1 MRNPA
6 RVSTILAVSGLG
18 FCLLNLL
25 IFNTSLYRFILNPD
39 STTGSVQSR
48 LHNEKQRLAE
58 DRNQIVAVGDSR
70 MGFFPRYPNER
81 RSEIGY
87 TFASLAVPGSTP
99 RTWYYI
105 LRDADPMAT
114 RYRAVLIPLDDY
126 DDAET
131 WEDHSNRES
140 DLNYLL
146 PLLGWKDIPEFVRS
160 YSDPRIRVRVLEGLL
175 LKGSVYKRDFQ
186 DFLLH
191 PKARIRR
198 ANSSWR
204 DSAKW
209 FYNYEPPSD
218 SMKDVRVDWTART
231 IAVPPDIS
239 PARAQDFRG
248 RFLDPPAPQD
258 GRHGAYLR
266 YWLGKICE
274 RYHGTGTRIVFLR
287 LPRGPFVRPDQ
298 PAYNPHSSVRD
309 LAAGAPEVILLPEH
323 TLDNLEHPDLF
334 TDELHM
340 NGPGCAQFSVELGRA
355 VRAALGPPRS

>member
-1 MRNPA
+1 MQKPA
-6 RVSTILAVSGLG
+6 RVSTTLAASGLA
-18 FCLLNLL
+18 FCFLNLL
-25 IFNTSLYRFILNPD
+25 IFNTSLYRSILNPD
-39 STTGSVQSR
+39 STTGSAQSR
-48 LHNEKQRLAE
+48 LQNEKQRRAE
-58 DRNQIVAVGDSR
+58 DGNQIVAVGDSR

-99 RTWYYI
+99 RVWYYI

-114 RYRAVLIPLDDY
+114 RYRAILIPMEDY

-131 WEDHSNRES
+131 WEDYSNRES
-140 DLNYLL
+140 DLNYVL
-146 PLLGWKDIPEFVRS
+146 PLLGRKDIPEFVRS
-160 YSDPRIRVRVLEGLL
+160 YTDSRIRVRVLEGLL

-198 ANSSWR
+198 VNSSRR

-209 FYNYEPPSD
+209 FYNYEATSD

-231 IAVPPDIS
+231 IAVPPDVS

-248 RFLDPPAPQD
+248 RFLGLQAPQQ

-274 RYHGTGTRIVFLR
+274 RYRGTGTRIVFLR

-298 PAYNPHSSVRD
+298 PPYNPHSSVRG
-309 LAAGAPEVILLPEH
+309 LAASVPEVILLPEH
-323 TLDNLEHPDLF
+323 TLDDLERPELF
-334 TDELHM
+334 ADEMHM
-340 NGPGCAQFSVELGRA
+340 NGPGCAQFSLDLARA
-355 VRAALGPPRS
+355 VRTMLGPPRS

>member
-1 MRNPA
+1 MRKPA
-6 RVSTILAVSGLG
+6 RVSSILAASGLA

-25 IFNTSLYRFILNPD
+25 IFNTSLYPFILNPD
-39 STTGSVQSR
+39 STTGSAQSF
-48 LHNEKQRLAE
+48 LHNEKQRRGE

-99 RTWYYI
+99 RAWYYF
-105 LRDADPMAT
+105 LRDADPTAT
-114 RYRAVLIPLDDY
+114 RYRAVLIPVEDY
-126 DDAET
+126 DDAEI
-131 WEDHSNRES
+131 WEDYSNRES

-146 PLLGWKDIPEFVRS
+146 PLLGWKDIPEFVHS
-160 YSDPRIRVRVLEGLL
+160 YSDPRLRVRVLEGLL

-191 PKARIRR
+191 PKTRLQR
-198 ANSSWR
+198 ANASRR

-209 FYNYEPPSD
+209 FYYYEGTSD

-231 IAVPPDIS
+231 ITVPPDVS
-239 PARAQDFRG
+239 PAKAQDFKN
-248 RFLDPPAPQD
+248 RFLGPQAPQQ

-266 YWLGKICE
+266 YWIGKIWE
-274 RYHGTGTRIVFLR
+274 RYRGTGTRIVFLR

-298 PAYNPHSSVRD
+298 PAYNPHSAVRD
-309 LAAGAPEVILLPEH
+309 LAAGDPDVILLPEH
-323 TLDNLEHPDLF
+323 TLDDLERPELF

-340 NGPGCAQFSVELGRA
+340 NGPGCAQFSLELGRA
-355 VRAALGPPRS
+355 VRTALGPPGS

>member
-6 RVSTILAVSGLG
+6 RISTTLAVTGVA

-25 IFNTSLYRFILNPD
+25 IFNTGLYRFILNPD
-39 STTGSVQSR
+39 STTGSVESR
-48 LHNEKQRLAE
+48 LENEKQRRAG

-70 MGFFPRYPNER
+70 MGFFPRYPNQR

-87 TFASLAVPGSTP
+87 TFASLAVPGSSP
-99 RTWYYI
+99 RAWYYI

-114 RYRAVLIPLDDY
+114 RYRAILIPMDDY

-131 WEDHSNRES
+131 LEDYSNREA

-186 DFLLH
+186 DFILH

-198 ANSSWR
+198 VDSSRR

-209 FYNYEPPSD
+209 FYDYEATTD
-218 SMKDVRVDWTART
+218 SMKEVRVDWTART
-231 IAVPPDIS
+231 IAVPPDVS

-248 RFLDPPAPQD
+248 RFLDPQAPQQ
-258 GRHGAYLR
+258 GHHGTYLR

-274 RYHGTGTRIVFLR
+274 RYRGTGTRIVFLR

-309 LAAGAPEVILLPEH
+309 LAASDPNLILLPEH
-323 TLDNLEHPDLF
+323 TLDDLERPELF

-340 NGPGCAQFSVELGRA
+340 NGPGCAQFSLELGRA

>member
-1 MRNPA
+1 M
-6 RVSTILAVSGLG
+6 
-18 FCLLNLL
+18 NLL
-25 IFNTSLYRFILNPD
+25 IFNTSLYSFILNPD
-39 STTGSVQSR
+39 STTGSAQSR
-48 LHNEKQRLAE
+48 LYNEKQRRAE
-58 DRNQIVAVGDSR
+58 DLNQIVAVGDSR
-70 MGFFPRYPNER
+70 MGFFPRYPNQR
-81 RSEIGY
+81 RSEIAY
-87 TFASLAVPGSTP
+87 TFASLAVPGSSP
-99 RTWYYI
+99 RAWYYI

-131 WEDHSNRES
+131 WEDFSNREA

-160 YSDPRIRVRVLEGLL
+160 YSDPWIRLRVLEGLL

-191 PKARIRR
+191 PKARIQR
-198 ANSSWR
+198 ANASRR

-209 FYNYEPPSD
+209 FYNYEGTSD
-218 SMKDVRVDWTART
+218 SMKDVRLDWTART
-231 IAVPPDIS
+231 IAVPPEVS

-248 RFLDPPAPQD
+248 RFLDPQAPQQ
-258 GRHGAYLR
+258 GHHGAYLR

-274 RYHGTGTRIVFLR
+274 RYRGTGTQIVFLR
-287 LPRGPFVRPDQ
+287 LPRGPFIRPDQ
-298 PAYNPHSSVRD
+298 PPYNPHSTVRD
-309 LAAGAPEVILLPEH
+309 LAAGNRDVMLLSEH
-323 TLDNLEHPDLF
+323 TLDDLERPELF

-340 NGPGCAQFSVELGRA
+340 NGPGCAQFSLELARA